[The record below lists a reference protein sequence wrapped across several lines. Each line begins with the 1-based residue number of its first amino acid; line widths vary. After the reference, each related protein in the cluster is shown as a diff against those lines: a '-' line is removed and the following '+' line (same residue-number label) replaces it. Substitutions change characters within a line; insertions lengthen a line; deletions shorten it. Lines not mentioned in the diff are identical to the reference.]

1 MDDYGQTDGVMLQV
15 ALAFWQVVTAVPGPR
30 AGFGVK
36 DVLPVSELTVAAL
49 QAAPG
54 DAPTLI
60 CDCRPA
66 TAEFM

>member
-1 MDDYGQTDGVMLQV
+1 MDDSGQTDGVMLQV
-15 ALAFWQVVTAVPGPR
+15 ALSFWQTVAAVPGPR

-36 DVLPVSELTVAAL
+36 DVLPVRALTVTAL
-49 QAAPG
+49 HAAPG

-60 CDCRPA
+60 WDCRPA